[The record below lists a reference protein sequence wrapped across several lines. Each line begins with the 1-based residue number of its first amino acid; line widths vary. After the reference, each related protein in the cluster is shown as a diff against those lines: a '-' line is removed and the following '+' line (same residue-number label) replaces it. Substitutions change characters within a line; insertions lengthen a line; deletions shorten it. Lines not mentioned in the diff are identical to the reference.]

1 MMIEARRAY
10 RGVSGALL
18 ALTLVLLA
26 TVPVAQADTIYPD
39 NVITGSAFDT
49 GLVNPGGSSW
59 ATDASSNHCT
69 LLLGLIPDNEPATCN
84 VDTTHDAGIGT
95 PPGSMRQAY
104 QPVATG
110 LSPLLFDATTTATS
124 SPFTIGPLIGGASGK
139 TTFQFDRRAD
149 VQAILDGDSSAR
161 YTFTLIDV
169 TGGGNVRS
177 ELFQEDLND
186 NDNDFRGQLN
196 DGMPDVT
203 PGHTY
208 RIEISTTFR
217 TAFLSVA
224 LQKTIVNFD
233 NIRLRVEDGTEL
245 FGEPGAI
252 TDPADQITD
261 TSARLNGRVN
271 ARAIPTTFVYEWGT
285 NATGALPNTLPATGP
300 PYDGGSQRTFISR
313 PRTLTG
319 LTKCTRYYYEIV
331 ATNTEGTTRG
341 GRLPLDTACQPDVMT
356 LAVTTSPDSA
366 TFSSSINPRSLET
379 TYFYEYGTVAS
390 GAFGSRIPLATDPQL
405 TLAPGSRFVAPNSY
419 PVGGLTKQTAYQVR
433 VVASNSAG
441 STTGN
446 VVQFTTPGTGDTGA
460 PGTNG
465 TNGENGA
472 PGAQG
477 PAGPNGSTGPAG
489 PAGARGP
496 TGAAGTAGKVLNI
509 QNGDPRALIRIY
521 GQSIVVPRGGV
532 NKGRV
537 RVKIFC
543 RTIAELTCSGAVKV
557 RSLNP
562 IAPQS
567 FGAPVKAKRR
577 VTFATDAVQLDVRKI
592 GFAILDFN
600 AQRRSVL
607 KREKSVRSTVIV
619 TVIDAANNRQNVRA
633 VLPVRLG
640 K

>member
-39 NVITGSAFDT
+39 NVITGSAFTT
-49 GLVNPGGSSW
+49 GLANPGGSSW
-59 ATDASSNHCT
+59 ATDADSNHCT

-95 PPGSMRQAY
+95 PPGSMRQSY
-104 QPVATG
+104 EPVATG

-124 SPFTIGPLIGGASGK
+124 SPFTIGPITGGASGK

-177 ELFQEDLND
+177 QLFQEDLND

-196 DGMPDVT
+196 DLMPNVT

-217 TAFLSVA
+217 TAFISVA

-233 NIRLRVEDGTEL
+233 NIRLRVVDGTAT

-252 TDPADQITD
+252 TDPADDITG
-261 TSARLNGRVN
+261 TSATLNGRTN
-271 ARAIPTTFVYEWGT
+271 ARGLDSTYVFHYGT
-285 NATGALPNTLPATGP
+285 QATGP
-300 PYDGGSQRTFISR
+300 LTNTIGPFSAGTGTTFQARSR
-313 PRTLTG
+313 PITG
-319 LTKCTRYYYEIV
+319 LTACTRYYFEIE
-331 ATNTEGTTRG
+331 ATNSQGTTNG
-341 GRLPLDTACQPDVMT
+341 GRLALDTACKPDAVT
-356 LAVTTSPDSA
+356 LAVMTSPDAA
-366 TFSSSINPRSLET
+366 TFSSSINPRSLDT
-379 TYFYEYGTVAS
+379 TYYYEYGTVAS

-405 TLAPGSRFVAPNSY
+405 TIPAGTRAVAPNSY

-433 VVASNSAG
+433 VVAFNDAG

-465 TNGENGA
+465 TNGTNGTDGA

-477 PAGPNGSTGPAG
+477 PAGTTGSSGPAG
-489 PAGARGP
+489 PAGPKGA
-496 TGAAGTAGKVLNI
+496 TGSAGTAGKVLNI
-509 QNGDPRALIRIY
+509 NTGDPRALIRIY
-521 GQSIVVPRGGV
+521 GQSISVPRKGRNV
-532 NKGRV
+532 GRV
-537 RVKIFC
+537 RVRIFC
-543 RTIAELTCSGAVKV
+543 RTIAELTCSGAMKV
-557 RSLNP
+557 RSVNP

-567 FGAPVKAKRR
+567 FGFPAKAKRR
-577 VTFATDAVQLDVRKI
+577 VTFATDAVQLDVGKV
-592 GFAILDFN
+592 GYAILQFN

-607 KREKSVRSTVIV
+607 RREKSVSSTVIV

-633 VLPVRLG
+633 VLPVRLTG
-640 K
+640 